1 MDIKPSPVLP
11 SRKNRL
17 PIVLFTLFG
26 LLMVVGLD
34 ASDILIRRD
43 RAFCYAACDGNIPRM
58 KLLLLLGSSVNCY
71 PGGTVPPL
79 EGATIGGHAEAVR
92 FLLEHGASVNQK
104 DKFGDTALEAAYA
117 PASHHHSDEIIKLLA
132 DAGGVRTR
140 TDN

>member
-1 MDIKPSPVLP
+1 MK
-11 SRKNRL
+11 SRWVFQ
-17 PIVLFTLFG
+17 IVGCPAFALV
-26 LLMVVGLD
+26 MVVMLD

-43 RAFCYAACDGNIPRM
+43 RAFCSAAFNGNISRM
-58 KLLLLLGSSVNCY
+58 KLLLFLHSNVNCY

-79 EGATIGGHAEAVR
+79 ESAAIGGQVEAVR

-117 PASHHHSDEIIKLLA
+117 PSSRHHSDEIIKLLA
-132 DAGGVRTR
+132 AAGGVRTR